1 MNKPTALVIED
12 DRDMANIFAV
22 VLGTAGVEAGI
33 VHTGDEALARLA
45 QTVPDLVLLD
55 LHIPRPSGMDILRKI
70 RADARLSSTRVV
82 IVTGDP
88 RAAEDIQN
96 EADLVLIKP
105 ISFDQLHDLVTRMIP
120 IASPDE

>member
-22 VLGTAGVEAGI
+22 VLETAGVEAGI
-33 VHTGDEALARLA
+33 VHAGDEAIARLA

-55 LHIPRPSGMDILRKI
+55 LHIPRPSGVDILRKI

>member
-1 MNKPTALVIED
+1 MKRPTALVIED

-22 VLGTAGVEAGI
+22 VLETAGVEAEI
-33 VHTGDEALARLA
+33 IHAGDEALARLA

-55 LHIPRPSGMDILRKI
+55 LHIPRPSGVDILRKI